1 MKKETGLV
9 IKAIRL
15 RLGYKQDYVAQ
26 KINISP
32 SLLGHIENGRTD
44 LDIRRLYQLA
54 KVFGVLPRNLLE
66 LVIEIYE
73 SECAA
78 GLDGA
83 VKYINPPAT
92 REQESKST
100 KAKH

>member
-44 LDIRRLYQLA
+44 LDIRRLYQIA

-66 LVIEIYE
+66 LIIEIYE
-73 SECAA
+73 SECDAN
-78 GLDGA
+78 LDAA
-83 VKYINPPAT
+83 VKYITPPRNRRT
-92 REQESKST
+92 RE
-100 KAKH
+100 ALN